1 MIEKILSLDNLGTKS
16 QIIYIVRL
24 LSNAQASYADLRH
37 ACSSKEF
44 SFSVSFEGVVVLLE
58 YVGVIANN
66 NGVISL
72 RKTVELD
79 KSIEGFMTLL
89 FSQLSKDKVLHDFI
103 NSDNFYYDNTSKVI
117 SLLNHLIELDFSAL
131 RNLLINLGLLSRD
144 NLIPNHLVVQSE
156 FQEWFIETVIPLIEK
171 SKIKNRSLKSLEH
184 LHQVQKSMGM
194 EAEEFVLKYE
204 RERRSGH
211 PNCSNIKI
219 VSEEDTSAGYDIL
232 SYQTDTSIFLDKHIE
247 VKSYDDNESFY
258 WSKNEIEVAKIK
270 QDKYYLYL
278 VKRSEMSSSGYEPI
292 VIQNPYKEVLN
303 NTTWKKTVEKYFIYL

>member
-1 MIEKILSLDNLGTKS
+1 MIEKILRLDNLGTKS

-24 LSNAQASYADLRH
+24 LSNAQASHADLRH

-44 SFSVSFEGVVVLLE
+44 SFSVSFEGVITLLE

-66 NGVISL
+66 HGVISL
-72 RKTVELD
+72 RKTVELN

-184 LHQVQKSMGM
+184 LHQVQKDMGM
-194 EAEEFVLKYE
+194 EAEKFVLRYE
-204 RERRSGH
+204 RKRRSAH

-219 VSEEDTSAGYDIL
+219 ISEEDTSAGYDIL

-247 VKSYDDNESFY
+247 VKSYDDNASFY

-278 VKRSEMSSSGYEPI
+278 VKRSEMNSSGYEPI